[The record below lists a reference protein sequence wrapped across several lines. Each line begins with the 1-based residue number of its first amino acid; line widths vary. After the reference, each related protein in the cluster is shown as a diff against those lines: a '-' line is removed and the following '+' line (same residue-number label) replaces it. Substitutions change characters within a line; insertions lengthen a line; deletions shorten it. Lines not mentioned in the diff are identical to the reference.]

1 MVLWV
6 AVAFSLSVYAYRIWR
21 RMTQG
26 PKAARA
32 ESARAPAT
40 PDSAVEPRLSAAAP
54 ASSPIAPAS
63 SPIAPTAPATPP
75 PMTAGTPAPR
85 PARVPV
91 AELVSGIQMPC
102 ELAPLL
108 ADGGLPD
115 PFEVT
120 FVTTSAD
127 ADQVGA
133 ALDHELQRLGFEV
146 TRLSNTKTVATK
158 DARELTVTVVPNAA
172 DAAEGKRRRYP
183 TAPPGSVAVELRT

>member
-1 MVLWV
+1 MVLRV

-32 ESARAPAT
+32 ESARAPVT
-40 PDSAVEPRLSAAAP
+40 PDSAVEPRLSAA
-54 ASSPIAPAS
+54 APAS